1 MATIAAMTIADALGT
16 PVNHTFV
23 PIGFDSKGVMLW
35 QDQTSADNPSG
46 VPDGFTN
53 MLASSVLQTGKAGSG
68 RFALDFRF
76 LKPTLET
83 VSNSTASGILPAAQK
98 AYDSAVFIKCVFSAR
113 STLQNRKDAVKMAVL
128 GFQNAQLNDWATLYQ
143 RPY

>member
-1 MATIAAMTIADALGT
+1 MAVIASMTIADALAT

-53 MLASSVLQTGKAGSG
+53 MWCGSSLTLAKGGNG
-68 RFALDFRF
+68 RFALDYRF
-76 LKPTLET
+76 LKPSLET

-98 AYDSAVFIKCVFSAR
+98 AYDSAVFIKAVFSAR

-128 GFQNAQLNDWATLYQ
+128 GFQNAQVADWATLYQ
-143 RPY
+143 KPY

>member
-1 MATIAAMTIADALGT
+1 MATIASMVIADAIGV

-23 PIGFDSKGVMLW
+23 PIGYDAKGVMLW

-53 MLASSVLQTGKAGSG
+53 LWASSTQQLGKGGTGKFAFDM
-68 RFALDFRF
+68 RFA
-76 LKPTLET
+76 KASLET

-98 AYDSAVFIKCVFSAR
+98 AYDSSVFIKCVFSAR

-128 GFQNAQLNDWATLYQ
+128 GFQNIQLSDWSTLYQ
-143 RPY
+143 RPF